1 MRIYKNPSL
10 AFFYHALVG
19 LFSAILVYY
28 FGVKGIAFIAF
39 LGFRPLIFEWEKID
53 TPNEWFYHNY
63 RILLYSV
70 YSTCTLI
77 ILFYLVDLLFIPQH
91 IIAGIKYR
99 IILMIIPAGMF
110 FHGLIGYFYFKKY
123 PL

>member
-1 MRIYKNPSL
+1 MRIYKNLPL
-10 AFFYHALVG
+10 AFFYQALIG
-19 LFSAILVYY
+19 LFSTVLVYY

-77 ILFYLVDLLFIPQH
+77 ILFYLVDLIFIPQQ
-91 IIAGIKYR
+91 IIADIKYR

>member
-28 FGVKGIAFIAF
+28 MGLKGMAFITLIAF
-39 LGFRPLIFEWEKID
+39 RPIIFKLQKID
-53 TPNEWFYHNY
+53 APDAWYYHNY
-63 RILLYSV
+63 KILLYSV

-77 ILFYLVDLLFIPQH
+77 ILFYLIDLLFIPQQ
-91 IIAGIKYR
+91 IIADIKYR

>member
-1 MRIYKNPSL
+1 MRIYKNLPL
-10 AFFYHALVG
+10 VFFYQALVG
-19 LFSAILVYY
+19 LFSTVLVYY
-28 FGVKGIAFIAF
+28 FGVKGIVFIAF
-39 LGFRPLIFEWEKID
+39 LGLRPLIFEWEKID
-53 TPNEWFYHNY
+53 SPDTWFYHNY

-77 ILFYLVDLLFIPQH
+77 ILFYLIDLLFIPEQT
-91 IIAGIKYR
+91 IADIKYR

-123 PL
+123 HL